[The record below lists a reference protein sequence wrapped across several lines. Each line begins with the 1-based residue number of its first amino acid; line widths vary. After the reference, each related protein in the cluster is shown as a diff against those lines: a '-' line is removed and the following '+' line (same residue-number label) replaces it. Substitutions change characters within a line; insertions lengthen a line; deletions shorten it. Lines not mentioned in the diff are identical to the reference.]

1 MKKNCFFSHL
11 NSEKNTGLQKE
22 VEMSLKY
29 YFTRKEQRKREQN
42 LIFGNENT
50 GLKIT
55 DENDL
60 LVKNLESQE
69 NCDTNV
75 CVVEFGVHIT
85 YRFDICLE
93 CHGLQKFFLHQ

>member
-1 MKKNCFFSHL
+1 
-11 NSEKNTGLQKE
+11 
-22 VEMSLKY
+22 MSLKY

-69 NCDTNV
+69 SCDTNV

-85 YRFDICLE
+85 YRCDICFRMPWLAKMVFASIKS
-93 CHGLQKFFLHQ
+93 QN